1 MHSFRFQKLCGPL
14 FMLVIVVLCCFVC
27 TSSAGTYVGNGETAT
42 LRSSYPPKYT
52 NTNTIAEARGGHDQN
67 ARSLLI
73 KSLIL
78 APLAMVVLILLL
90 VLLIPIPVISNPL
103 GRSFTSATASFL
115 PSMQTA
121 RNVLSAEEC
130 VERVSCELSRM
141 SKSYN
146 STSWI
151 PQAVEQLL
159 TGGKWSNRVV
169 RGLKQAPS
177 HCVQFTC
184 SPAKTIKRSFKLE

>member
-1 MHSFRFQKLCGPL
+1 MHSFRFQKLCGPII
-14 FMLVIVVLCCFVC
+14 MLAIVVLCCFVSV
-27 TSSAGTYVGNGETAT
+27 SSAGTYVGNNTPT
-42 LRSSYPPKYT
+42 TVNSYPYPPA
-52 NTNTIAEARGGHDQN
+52 NTYRNAEARGGHDHN

-90 VLLIPIPVISNPL
+90 VLLIPIPVISSPL
-103 GRSFTSATASFL
+103 GRSFSSATSSLL
-115 PSMQTA
+115 PTMQMA
-121 RNVLSAEEC
+121 RNVFTAEEC

-146 STSWI
+146 YTSWI

-159 TGGKWSNRVV
+159 TKGKWVDRVS
-169 RGLKQAPS
+169 RGLKQAPN